1 MERRIF
7 IGILEEVDSYSLMTS
22 HAVWNAGTHAVHSRG
37 KDSIAHK
44 TKEIKHVLRA
54 KGNFPTT
61 LARSR
66 STLLVIFRIFPV
78 LWIPAFQT
86 PLLIISRVFP
96 FLCFTTTHSLH
107 SYVFS
112 YSRVFD
118 SCVPN
123 SPLILHACWIIVV
136 CTCVRAAE
144 SFVTCA
150 S

>member
-1 MERRIF
+1 MRPTTLRPRLERRIF
-7 IGILEEVDSYSLMTS
+7 VGILEKVDSFSLMMS

-37 KDSIAHK
+37 NDCIAHK

-66 STLLVIFRIFPV
+66 STLLLVISRVFPV

-86 PLLIISRVFP
+86 PLLVISRVFSI
-96 FLCFTTTHSLH
+96 LYFTTTHSPH

-112 YSRVFD
+112 YSRVFY

-123 SPLILHACWIIVV
+123 RPLYCSFNRWNACLVP
-136 CTCVRAAE
+136 
-144 SFVTCA
+144 
-150 S
+150 